1 MKKVFL
7 YSSIVLTAFLSSCR
21 EMDDNISP
29 NNVDPALISPR
40 QTLTAS
46 ENLVFTAQAG
56 TMNSLSNV
64 WTNTWAG
71 NNFYFGNPLTR
82 EYSLDISN
90 TFGTGIWTSSYVAA
104 NNLQGIINNGASLPL
119 HSAIARILKAYTMQ
133 YVVDFYGD
141 APYSEAFKGQ
151 QNLAPKYDDD
161 SSIYREL
168 VLEINKAIAD
178 IKATKASGINGGNNV
193 LPTEDVIFQ
202 GDIDKWIL
210 FANNIKLK
218 ILLRQSKVT
227 DTSVR
232 SFVDAQLQT
241 FAGSTINTFYTG
253 DVAINPGY
261 SNLNA
266 STPNPWF
273 TNYGAVNYQGTSL
286 NTNGWRLYK
295 AAQYYANSVNGTT
308 YGTASRDLRGSQMFR
323 RLSNSNAQQSAASVV
338 GIRQGAAKLSGSEW
352 QVSFLGWKFIGSQ
365 WNGNLPSP
373 NPPTDS
379 PVNGQNPDESN
390 QLIYRMLNGDTSGGV
405 EIAKIGSSMDGYLA
419 LGAENKLLLAEAA
432 TLYPTIFT
440 FSAQSMYQSAIEDSF
455 AFYGLT
461 SAQALTYISAINT
474 TTVGWTGAPNK
485 IAAIQYQRFASFAN
499 LRQVETYIN
508 FLKTGYPNIP
518 VADNAIYPNK
528 PYRLIYPSSE
538 YTGNSSNVP
547 NVTQAQAFT
556 KNQFTPFW
564 NQN

>member
-1 MKKVFL
+1 MKKIFL
-7 YSSIVLTAFLSSCR
+7 YSSIALTAFVSSCR

-29 NNVDPALISPR
+29 NNVDPSLISPR
-40 QTLTAS
+40 QTLAAS
-46 ENLVFTAQAG
+46 ENLVFSTQAG

-90 TFGTGIWTSSYVAA
+90 TFGTGIWSSSYVAA

-133 YVVDFYGD
+133 YIVDFYGD

-161 SSIYREL
+161 ASIYREL

-178 IKATKASGINGGNNV
+178 IDATVVTGDNNV
-193 LPTEDVIFQ
+193 VPAEDVIFQ
-202 GDIDKWIL
+202 GDMDKWKL

-227 DTSVR
+227 DATVR

-241 FAGSTINTFYTG
+241 LASSNTSKFYTD

-261 SNLNA
+261 SNLNS

-273 TNYGAVNYQGTSL
+273 SNYGMVNYQGSSL

-295 AAQYYANSVNGTT
+295 AAQYYANSVNGTL
-308 YGTASRDLRGSQMFR
+308 YGTSARDYRGSQMFR
-323 RLSNSNAQQSAASVV
+323 RLSTSPAQQNPTSVV
-338 GIRQGAAKLSGSEW
+338 GLKQGAPKLSGSEW
-352 QVSFLGWKFIGSQ
+352 QVSFIGWKFIGEQ
-365 WNGNLPSP
+365 NFDGTVVPQTN
-373 NPPTDS
+373 
-379 PVNGQNPDESN
+379 NPDDSN
-390 QLIYRMLNGDTSGGV
+390 LLVYGMLSGDTSAGA
-405 EIAKIGSSMDGYLA
+405 EIATRGSAMDGYLA
-419 LGAENKLLLAEAA
+419 LGSENKLLLAEAA
-432 TLYPTIFT
+432 VLYPTIFT
-440 FSAQSMYQSAIEDSF
+440 FSAQAQYEAAVQDSF
-455 AFYGLT
+455 EFYEIPERA
-461 SAQALTYISAINT
+461 SAYLSALNT
-474 TTVGWTGAPNK
+474 TAVGWTGAPNK
-485 IAAIQYQRFASFAN
+485 IAAIQYQRFVSLAN

-538 YTGNSSNVP
+538 YTGNSNNVP
-547 NVTQAQAFT
+547 NVSQAQAFT
-556 KNQFTPFW
+556 KNQYTPFW

>member
-1 MKKVFL
+1 MKKIFL
-7 YSSIVLTAFLSSCR
+7 YSSIVLTAFVSSCR

-90 TFGTGIWTSSYVAA
+90 TFSTGIWTSSYVAA

-151 QNLAPKYDDD
+151 ANLAPKYDDD
-161 SSIYREL
+161 ASIYREL

-178 IKATKASGINGGNNV
+178 IDATVVTGDNNV
-193 LPTEDVIFQ
+193 LGSEDVIFQ
-202 GDIDKWIL
+202 GDMDKWKL
-210 FANNIKLK
+210 FANNIKLR

-227 DTSVR
+227 DATVR

-241 FAGSTINTFYTG
+241 LAGSNPDTHFYLE
-253 DVAINPGY
+253 DVTINPGY
-261 SNLNA
+261 SNLNS
-266 STPNPWF
+266 STSNPMF
-273 TNYGAVNYQGTSL
+273 SNYGMVNYQGSAL

-295 AAQYYANSVNGTT
+295 AAQYYANSVNGTL
-308 YGTASRDLRGSQMFR
+308 YGTGDLRGSQMFR
-323 RLSNSNAQQSAASVV
+323 RLSTSKGQQSAASVV
-338 GIRQGAAKLSGSEW
+338 GLKQGGPKLSGSEW
-352 QVSFLGWKFIGSQ
+352 NVSFIGWRFIGVQNFDSTVA
-365 WNGNLPSP
+365 
-373 NPPTDS
+373 PTA
-379 PVNGQNPDESN
+379 NPDDSN
-390 QLIYRMLNGDTSGGV
+390 LLAYGMLSGDTSAGA
-405 EIAKIGSSMDGYLA
+405 EIATRGAAMDGYLA
-419 LGAENKLLLAEAA
+419 LASENKLLLAEAA
-432 TLYPTIFT
+432 VLYPTIFT
-440 FSAQSMYQSAIEDSF
+440 Y
-455 AFYGLT
+455 
-461 SAQALTYISAINT
+461 SAQALYQSAVEDSFEFYELTPVQATNYLNSLDSKS
-474 TTVGWTGAPNK
+474 VGWTGAPNK
-485 IAAIQYQRFASFAN
+485 IAAIQYQRFASLAN
-499 LRQVETYIN
+499 LRAVETYIN
-508 FLKTGYPNIP
+508 FLKTGYPAIP

-528 PYRLIYPSSE
+528 PYRLIYPTSE
-538 YTGNSSNVP
+538 YTGNSNNVP
-547 NVTQAQAFT
+547 NITQAQAFV

>member
-1 MKKVFL
+1 MKKIFL
-7 YSSIVLTAFLSSCR
+7 YSSIVLTAFVSSCR

-29 NNVDPALISPR
+29 NNVDPSLISPR

-90 TFGTGIWTSSYVAA
+90 TFSTGIWTSSYVAA

-151 QNLAPKYDDD
+151 ANLAPKYDDD
-161 SSIYREL
+161 ASIYREL

-178 IKATKASGINGGNNV
+178 IDATVVTGDNNV
-193 LPTEDVIFQ
+193 LGSEDVIFQ
-202 GDIDKWIL
+202 GDMDKWKL

-227 DTSVR
+227 DATVR

-241 FAGSTINTFYTG
+241 LAGSNPATNFYTE
-253 DVAINPGY
+253 DVTINPGY
-261 SNLNA
+261 SNLNS
-266 STPNPWF
+266 STPNPMF
-273 TNYGAVNYQGTSL
+273 SNYGMVNYQGSAL

-295 AAQYYANSVNGTT
+295 AAQYYANSVNGTL
-308 YGTASRDLRGSQMFR
+308 YGTGDFRGSQMFR
-323 RLSNSNAQQSAASVV
+323 RLSTSKGQQSAASVV
-338 GIRQGAAKLSGSEW
+338 GLKQGGPKLSGSEW
-352 QVSFLGWKFIGSQ
+352 NVSFIGWRFIGVQNFDSTVA
-365 WNGNLPSP
+365 
-373 NPPTDS
+373 PTA
-379 PVNGQNPDESN
+379 NPDNSN
-390 QLIYRMLNGDTSGGV
+390 ILAYGMLSGDTSAGA
-405 EIAKIGSSMDGYLA
+405 EIATRGAAMDGYLA
-419 LGAENKLLLAEAA
+419 LGSENKLLLAEAA
-432 TLYPTIFT
+432 VLYPTIFT
-440 FSAQSMYQSAIEDSF
+440 Y
-455 AFYGLT
+455 
-461 SAQALTYISAINT
+461 SAQALYQSAVQDSFEFYELTPAQATTYLNSLDSKS
-474 TTVGWTGAPNK
+474 VGWTGAPNK
-485 IAAIQYQRFASFAN
+485 IAAIQYQRFASLAN
-499 LRQVETYIN
+499 LRAVETYIN
-508 FLKTGYPNIP
+508 FLKTGYPAIP
-518 VADNAIYPNK
+518 VADNAIYTNK
-528 PYRLIYPSSE
+528 PYRLIYPTSE
-538 YTGNSSNVP
+538 YTGNSNNVP
-547 NVTQAQAFT
+547 NITQAQAFV

>member
-1 MKKVFL
+1 MKKIFL
-7 YSSIVLTAFLSSCR
+7 YSSIILTAFVSSCR

-90 TFGTGIWTSSYVAA
+90 TFSTGIWTSNYVAA
-104 NNLQGIINNGASLPL
+104 SNLQTIINNGSSLPL
-119 HSAIARILKAYTMQ
+119 HSSIARILKAYTMQ

-151 QNLAPKYDDD
+151 ENLAPKYDDD
-161 SSIYREL
+161 ASIYREL

-178 IKATKASGINGGNNV
+178 INATQTSGINGGNIV
-193 LPTEDVIFQ
+193 TGAEDVIFQ
-202 GDIDKWIL
+202 GDMEKWKK
-210 FANNIKLK
+210 FANNVKLR

-227 DTSVR
+227 DATIK

-241 FAGSTINTFYTG
+241 LAVGGNYADKFYTG

-261 SNLNA
+261 SNQNA
-266 STPNPWF
+266 STANPMF
-273 TNYGAVNYQGTSL
+273 SNYGAVNFQGSAL

-295 AAQYYANSVNGTT
+295 AAQYYAYSVNGTS
-308 YGTASRDLRGSQMFR
+308 YGSAAADIRGTVMFR
-323 RLSNSNAQQSAASVV
+323 RISSNNNPQPATSVL
-338 GIRQGAAKLSGSEW
+338 GLRQGAPKLTGNEW
-352 QVSFLGWKFIGSQ
+352 SLASVIGWGFIGSNAPI
-365 WNGNLPSP
+365 NGTKTPYN
-373 NPPTDS
+373 TVD
-379 PVNGQNPDESN
+379 
-390 QLIYRMLNGDTSGGV
+390 IYRMTQLGDTNSGAA
-405 EIAKIGSSMDGYLA
+405 IAEKGAAMDGFLA

-440 FSAQSMYQSAIEDSF
+440 FDAQTLYTAAVQDSF
-455 AFYGLT
+455 SFYGLT
-461 SAQALTYISAINT
+461 STQATNYLNGLNT
-474 TTVGWTGAPNK
+474 TVVGWTGAPNK
-485 IAAIQYQRFASFAN
+485 IAAIQYQRFASLAN

-538 YTGNSSNVP
+538 YTGNSNNVP